1 MKVAYAWINWS
12 LTPVLLRLDP
22 MFGARENL
30 KEAVAMVL
38 QANRELTEKSLRGAE
53 VLPAPR
59 QLGAGLRSGL
69 ITEQADAG
77 PRAGALLA
85 LRIGQEREKAHP
97 KSEALQS
104 RGSL

>member
-1 MKVAYAWINWS
+1 MKVPLCG
-12 LTPVLLRLDP
+12 LTSRSLLRCS
-22 MFGARENL
+22 GWIQCSERVRISKKRSHGVTGESRIGSRIVARRRSSTR
-30 KEAVAMVL
+30 AA
-38 QANRELTEKSLRGAE
+38 S
-53 VLPAPR
+53 
-59 QLGAGLRSGL
+59 LGAGLRSGL
-69 ITEQADAG
+69 IAEQADAG

>member
-1 MKVAYAWINWS
+1 MNEGAYVRINS
-12 LTPVLLRLDP
+12 RRIPALLQLDP
-22 MFGARENL
+22 VFGAKRSGGNDVTSESRIGRRI
-30 KEAVAMVL
+30 VARRRSSTR
-38 QANRELTEKSLRGAE
+38 AAS
-53 VLPAPR
+53 
-59 QLGAGLRSGL
+59 LGAGLRSGL
-69 ITEQADAG
+69 IAEQADAG